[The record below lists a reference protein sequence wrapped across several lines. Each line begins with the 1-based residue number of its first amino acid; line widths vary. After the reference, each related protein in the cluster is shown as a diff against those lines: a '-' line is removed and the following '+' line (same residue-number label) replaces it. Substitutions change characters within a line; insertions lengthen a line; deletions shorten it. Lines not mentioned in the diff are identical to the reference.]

1 MVHVMKNIILFIV
14 SLLIIGC
21 SPKLIERVRTEYI
34 EKEVLRDT
42 TIYVPIEG
50 NIQYNRVKDT
60 ISVLENK
67 WAKTAAFVD
76 SAGYL
81 NHSLEE
87 KKQNIP
93 FKIIYKDKIIRQI
106 DSVDRPYPV
115 KGDTIVREV
124 VPKWCWWLLGIFIAQ
139 VVYFIIRLYLR
150 FKKPL

>member
-1 MVHVMKNIILFIV
+1 MRKILFITIGI
-14 SLLIIGC
+14 LLLAGC

-50 NIQYNRVKDT
+50 NIQFNKVKDT

-67 WAKTAAFVD
+67 WAKTTASVD

-87 KKQNIP
+87 KKQNVP

-115 KGDTIVREV
+115 KGDTIIREV
-124 VPKWCWWLLGIFIAQ
+124 VPEWCWWLLGVFIAQ
-139 VVYFIIRLYLR
+139 VAYFIIRLYFK

>member
-1 MVHVMKNIILFIV
+1 MVHVMKKIILFIV
-14 SLLIIGC
+14 SLLLIGC

-60 ISVLENK
+60 TSVLENK
-67 WAKTAAFVD
+67 WAKTTASVD

-87 KKQNIP
+87 KKQDVP
-93 FKIIYKDKIIRQI
+93 FKVPYKDKIIKQI

-115 KGDTIVREV
+115 KGDTIIREV
-124 VPKWCWWLLGIFIAQ
+124 VPEWCWWLLGIFIAQ
-139 VVYFIIRLYLR
+139 AVYFIIRFYLK

>member
-1 MVHVMKNIILFIV
+1 MVHVMKTIILFIV
-14 SLLIIGC
+14 SLLLIGC

-60 ISVLENK
+60 MSVLENK
-67 WAKTAAFVD
+67 WAKTAASVD

-93 FKIIYKDKIIRQI
+93 FKIIYKDKNIRQI

-124 VPKWCWWLLGIFIAQ
+124 VPEWCWWLLGIFIAQ